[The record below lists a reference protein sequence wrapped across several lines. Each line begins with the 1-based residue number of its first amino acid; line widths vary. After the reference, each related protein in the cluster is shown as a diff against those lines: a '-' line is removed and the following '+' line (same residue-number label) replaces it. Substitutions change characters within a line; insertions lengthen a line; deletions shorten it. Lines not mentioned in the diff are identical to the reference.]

1 MRNRLQYMYT
11 LAGVQS
17 HLHYKLYNLSYS
29 AHLPHKSHMFVNYY
43 IYIYIYA
50 QRDNISLITHLR
62 RVRSKI
68 WTAPE
73 TGSWPRNLNRG
84 RWECCSAG
92 TRWLSPCP
100 ACWARAPERERQ
112 DPALTYPLLAT
123 HCALARQGGWQFW
136 ELWGALQRGV
146 KTKRPHILDIKYT
159 KIYRILA
166 CMYIC
171 RDRLHIYLHCYHLTN
186 SIKLDVGGGWGVG
199 EREKSHFFVLPI
211 SLTPIPPVTISFT
224 YFNVFQRHKVL
235 KGSDTI
241 TDPILSKLTVT
252 EPWQFLSHHWQ
263 QQLSPIVYISVC
275 ESLKCG
281 FGRGLSASLYTLLLS
296 DRTFFPPSSVSP
308 KANIS
313 CISHFS
319 STAELKDLM
328 RRQEIFVPYPFH
340 YPWGLG
346 DT

>member
-1 MRNRLQYMYT
+1 M
-11 LAGVQS
+11 
-17 HLHYKLYNLSYS
+17 
-29 AHLPHKSHMFVNYY
+29 
-43 IYIYIYA
+43 
-50 QRDNISLITHLR
+50 
-62 RVRSKI
+62 RSKI

-92 TRWLSPCP
+92 TRWLSPCL